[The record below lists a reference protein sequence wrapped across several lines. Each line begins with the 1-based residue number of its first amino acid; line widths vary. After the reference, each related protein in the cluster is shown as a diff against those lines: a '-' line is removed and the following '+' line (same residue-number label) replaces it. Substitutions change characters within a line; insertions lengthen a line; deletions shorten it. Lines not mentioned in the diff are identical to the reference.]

1 MTDANMRFPQGGISI
16 TALAAD
22 FAVMMFKGSL
32 PCRLPFFKD
41 MGTEKISSFAYLEPD
56 CRDRDCRKACDTGKN
71 LLLYALKLFCL

>member
-32 PCRLPFFKD
+32 PCRLPFLRIWELKRFLVLHIWSRTV
-41 MGTEKISSFAYLEPD
+41 GTETAGRPVILGRIFYYML
-56 CRDRDCRKACDTGKN
+56 
-71 LLLYALKLFCL
+71 